1 MSSLGIGS
9 KQALQ
14 ILKKGYDSVSGI
26 VLQAVPPK
34 KVTIEQILDPIE
46 KDLDVL
52 EILRP
57 HLINAGIG
65 KYDDVSDYELLH
77 LKLSLSGKEYN
88 KIKEWLENGKK
99 QL

>member
-1 MSSLGIGS
+1 MGLGIGS
-9 KQALQ
+9 RQAIE

-46 KDLDVL
+46 KDLEVL
-52 EILRP
+52 ATIKAIIKQSTVMSTSD
-57 HLINAGIG
+57 INGIKMIQG
-65 KYDDVSDYELLH
+65 TCCMTKQ
-77 LKLSLSGKEYN
+77 EYN
-88 KIKEWLENGKK
+88 KIKEYIENGKK